1 MLCSVYARRLKFEF
15 KALRI
20 IPFKKTWYLFLT
32 FSTTTK
38 NFIKEK
44 KCNMRCLLILLWNV
58 RIFICKY
65 IYLFVSSKQISGFDS
80 LVAFICILILWAFW
94 LFVQLTHLVKPPH
107 FFLQEMMP
115 CFLYSIYINFS
126 NCTIKYCVIS
136 FPLIMQKQ
144 PVLQKYVIFVNG
156 EMYWTLHFKFKS

>member
-1 MLCSVYARRLKFEF
+1 MF
-15 KALRI
+15 
-20 IPFKKTWYLFLT
+20 YLFCYGMYAFLYV
-32 FSTTTK
+32 
-38 NFIKEK
+38 N
-44 KCNMRCLLILLWNV
+44 
-58 RIFICKY
+58 IFICS
-65 IYLFVSSKQISGFDS
+65 LSKQISGFDS

-144 PVLQKYVIFVNG
+144 LVLQKYVIFVNG
-156 EMYWTLHFKFKS
+156 EMYWTIHFKISRNIITKTIENVNVLIWNRILHAKCF